1 MTNERIAAAVEDAQT
16 QFWNVIQRRF
26 PEIKTGDFSPDAQM
40 KFDGACEEA
49 VRIWIDS
56 NT

>member
-1 MTNERIAAAVEDAQT
+1 MTNERIAAAVEKAQEK
-16 QFWNVIQRRF
+16 FWAIIASRF
-26 PEIKTGDFSPDAQM
+26 PEIRSGDFSPDAQM

>member
-1 MTNERIAAAVEDAQT
+1 MTNERIAAAVEKAQEE
-16 QFWNVIQRRF
+16 FWAIIARRF
-26 PEIKTGDFSPDAQM
+26 PEIRSGDFSPDAQM
-40 KFDGACEEA
+40 KFDEACEEA